1 LDVPDDMLYLS
12 NFRGFQLFRILQ
24 DAPHLSVSKNPG
36 SASNFPQISWDDPWS
51 LFWPHM
57 ERLSPIYVG

>member
-36 SASNFPQISWDDPWS
+36 SASNFPQIS
-51 LFWPHM
+51 
-57 ERLSPIYVG
+57 